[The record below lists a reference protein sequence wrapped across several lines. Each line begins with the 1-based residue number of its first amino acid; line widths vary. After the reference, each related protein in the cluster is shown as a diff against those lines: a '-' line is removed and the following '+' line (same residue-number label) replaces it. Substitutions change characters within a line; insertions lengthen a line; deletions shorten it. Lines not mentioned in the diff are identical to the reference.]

1 MNRIAMALLVV
12 CALAACS
19 GDDEG
24 GAGDG
29 GASGA
34 AGMGGSGGGASGMGG
49 SGGGASGTG
58 GSGGGASGMGGSGG
72 GGAPSGGGQVVA
84 PWDTLCV
91 LEFTADYDVLDFG
104 DVLFTAKSG
113 DRYLMGSTTFAATTI
128 LYLTPEG
135 QAEFELED
143 DAEFTSNCMSS
154 GTDHAAVFADTVVY
168 ADEALTM
175 ERCMLEAGT
184 HAPGSVG
191 FALAG
196 EDIFTSNTYEMTF
209 TGLESFCDGMS
220 TGFVEGT
227 NITIGNAS
235 FGQPAIANV
244 LAP

>member
-1 MNRIAMALLVV
+1 M
-12 CALAACS
+12 
-19 GDDEG
+19 G
-24 GAGDG
+24 GIGG
-29 GASGA
+29 GASGMGGSGGGA
-34 AGMGGSGGGASGMGG
+34 SGSGGGASGMGGSGGGASGMGG
-49 SGGGASGTG
+49 SGGGGA
-58 GSGGGASGMGGSGG
+58 GSGD
-72 GGAPSGGGQVVA
+72 GQVVA

-91 LEFTADYDVLDFG
+91 LEFTADYDVRDFG
-104 DVLFTAKSG
+104 DLLFTAKSG
-113 DRYLMGSTTFAATTI
+113 DRYLMGSTSSFVAATI

-135 QAEFELED
+135 QVELDIED
-143 DAEFTSNCMSS
+143 DAEFTSNCMGS

-196 EDIFTSNTYEMTF
+196 EDIFTSNTYEITF

-220 TGFVEGT
+220 AGFVEGT
-227 NITIGNAS
+227 NVTIGNAS